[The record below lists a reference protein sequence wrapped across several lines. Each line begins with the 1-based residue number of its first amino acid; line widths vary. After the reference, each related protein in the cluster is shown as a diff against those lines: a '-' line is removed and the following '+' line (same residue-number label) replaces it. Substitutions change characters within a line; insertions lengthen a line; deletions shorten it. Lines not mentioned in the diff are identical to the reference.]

1 MAIKVY
7 VGREKFEDCTFVTG
21 FHGIGFTGYWSIK
34 YLIQQLKAERI
45 GFVESVFAPPICTVS
60 SGRIVTP
67 FELYQKG
74 NLVFFKAEVAP
85 PREREYQFF
94 TQLGEW
100 VTASGFKEACLIG
113 GLDSTLKNDDTTYRI
128 VYTSKYTL
136 PDTLKD
142 SIVLEDDRL
151 IVGPIAI
158 LLNHFEAVGFPAFSI
173 LAYAAQNR
181 LDPRACAEAITVISR
196 VYNFEVDLKPLIAGA
211 EAIEEALAKP
221 PTKEERGEKALG
233 TFYS

>member
-45 GFVESVFAPPICTVS
+45 GFVESMFAPPICTVS
-60 SGRIVTP
+60 GGRIVTP
-67 FELYQKG
+67 FELYCKG
-74 NLVFFKAEVAP
+74 DLVFFKAEVAP

-100 VTASGFKEACLIG
+100 VASAGFREACLIG

-128 VYTSKYTL
+128 VYTSSYRP
-136 PDTLKD
+136 PDALKG

-158 LLNHFEAVGFPAFSI
+158 LLNHFEAIGFPAVSV

-181 LDPRACAEAITVISR
+181 LDPRACAEAITVLSKL
-196 VYNFEVDLKPLIAGA
+196 YGFEVDLKPLIAGA

-221 PTKEERGEKALG
+221 PPKEEGERALG